1 MPQFTNTKRVGVI
14 EKVTEGFKQRL
25 DSPYNILQ
33 QQKAYVVDYWNQSL
47 ENSTSDPASNLIY
60 KPTGPESPLRF
71 NKINRAI
78 MYGLPQFQID
88 LEIGDFGLE
97 SGSYSGESTIL
108 PNTWIPYP
116 GDFFLIRH
124 ADNERLFSVT
134 AVTPDTL
141 PNGAN
146 YYRIQ
151 YEFSTKTISEL
162 NSLTVETFNFIFD
175 NVGTKFAAVVKSSLY
190 DEIADLEQVIDTLQI
205 YYNDIFF
212 QNNVQTFVYR
222 YNEYNFYDPYMIEF
236 LRRNNVLDTDRD
248 CTFISH
254 AVPISKT
261 FSIEYD
267 RTFLRAI
274 ELGDINIKMYQSA
287 VAQYI
292 DNKLSLF
299 YFRSSDYYKI
309 EYRTNLYADEVP
321 VIDVDLL
328 ERIKE
333 NRIYEGYDENT
344 YKNIIIKYFN
354 NDIISKA
361 EIDSLKEIDF
371 SDNMSLFYNVP
382 IIIFILQK
390 SIRDSIS
397 RKNV

>member
-78 MYGLPQFQID
+78 MYGLPQFQVD

-108 PNTWIPYP
+108 PNTWVPYP

-134 AVTPDTL
+134 SVTPDTL

-146 YYRIQ
+146 FYRIQ
-151 YEFSTKTISEL
+151 YDFSTKTISEL
-162 NSLTVETFNFIFD
+162 NSLTVENFNFIFD
-175 NVGTKFAAVVKSSLY
+175 NVGTKFSAVVRSSLY
-190 DEIADLEQVIDTLQI
+190 DKIADLEQIIDTLQI

-236 LRRNNVLDTDRD
+236 LRRNNILDTNGD
-248 CTFISH
+248 CTFVSH

-267 RTFLRAI
+267 RTFLRAV

-321 VIDVDLL
+321 IPDVDLL
-328 ERIKE
+328 GRIKE

-354 NDIISKA
+354 NNLISEA
-361 EIDSLKEIDF
+361 EINSLKEIDF
-371 SDNMSLFYNVP
+371 SDNMTLFYNVP

-397 RKNV
+397 RKNT